1 MLHRIRIRNRS
12 GRRLLTAT
20 ASVACLVGTA
30 LAPATASATTVNN
43 GVYCDEPMS
52 QAFSQFGDTN
62 LYALA
67 PGGDFESDVSTW
79 TLSSGTAVVNGS
91 DPFAVTGTLGA
102 HSLSIPAGGQASSAP
117 VCVDPTRDKF
127 RFVVRSATSRA
138 RLKVEAL
145 FVKDGSTKVSVAN
158 VGYVSSPAGTW
169 TATAI
174 LRNSVSKYLTGVG
187 RVTYRFS
194 AENGTVQMDDL
205 HIDPRRI
212 R

>member
-1 MLHRIRIRNRS
+1 LLHRIRIRNRS

-43 GVYCDEPMS
+43 GVYCDEPLM

-62 LYALA
+62 QYALA
-67 PGGDFESDVSTW
+67 PGGDFESDLSTW
-79 TLSSGTAVVNGS
+79 TLSNGSAVVNGS
-91 DPFAVTGTLGA
+91 EPFAVTGTLGTR
-102 HSLSIPAGGQASSAP
+102 SLMIPAGGQASSAP

-127 RFVVRSATSRA
+127 RFVVQSVSSRA

-145 FVKDGSTKVSVAN
+145 FVKDGSTRVSVVN
-158 VGYVSSPAGTW
+158 VGYVSSTPGKW
-169 TATAI
+169 QPTAI
-174 LRNSVSKYLTGVG
+174 LRNSASRYLSGGG
-187 RVTYRFS
+187 RVTYRFT